1 MNKTVAII
9 PCAGYGTRMGMKD
22 HEAKEMLIDPV
33 TGDYLIDY
41 SLNLCYKYDIEP
53 IVISRLEKD
62 DLNWY
67 LTSKE
72 IEHIILKKPGKEW
85 AETVLKSQGLWGDKN
100 ILLLPDTR
108 FDADALEKVIQ
119 LMHYNYKLVT
129 AVHNISNTESD
140 KWGTVTKD
148 HIFEKWPRFSGND
161 EAKLLAWGIL
171 GFDKNIGVELFN
183 SLYPCGFYKNNE
195 NIGMVYL
202 DSFKDITRT
211 GTLDNI

>member
-1 MNKTVAII
+1 MTIKAII
-9 PCAGYGTRMGMKD
+9 PCAGFGTRIKMLS
-22 HEAKEMLIDPV
+22 HESKEMLIDPNNP
-33 TGDYLIDY
+33 DKYLIDY
-41 SLNLCYKYDIEP
+41 SLDLCYKYNIDP
-53 IVISRLEKD
+53 VVITRPEKQ
-62 DLNWY
+62 DLINY
-67 LTSKE
+67 LKTKE
-72 IEHIILKKPGKEW
+72 CELIICKPGKEW

-108 FDADALEKVIQ
+108 FDVDALEKVIQ

-211 GTLDNI
+211 GTLEKY